1 MQNSSRSPDERN
13 PYRALSMIWLART
26 CNCDAKSI
34 ARKIGAVSLLVLASA
49 ASVWLIGIL
58 LIYQLTEPDWLLWLN
73 RGR

>member
-1 MQNSSRSPDERN
+1 MPNSSRSPDERN

-26 CNCDAKSI
+26 WNFDGRSI
-34 ARKIGAVSLLVLASA
+34 ARRIAAVSLLVLASA

-58 LIYQLTEPDWLLWLN
+58 LIYQLTEPEWLLWIN